1 MKLGSLR
8 LLISQKNFKIFNS
21 AVRFLRILFQTVI
34 NTHSPDFL
42 KLLLI
47 LQKVQLKCNKHS
59 KIHFLAR
66 KQGKISLWFRER
78 KNSLFLI
85 SMLFTDVWVGEIF
98 ASINSADIWNLKNNL
113 SMKRLS
119 HGLCCW
125 LTQDSH
131 GGSKILIFDYTN
143 LWKDQ
148 EIKYNL
154 YQTSIHYTS
163 ITG

>member
-8 LLISQKNFKIFNS
+8 LLISQKNFKNFNS

-78 KNSLFLI
+78 KKWLVFDQYAVYWLCA
-85 SMLFTDVWVGEIF
+85 GEIL
-98 ASINSADIWNLKNNL
+98 ASIYSADTWNLKNNL

-131 GGSKILIFDYTN
+131 GGSKILIWLHKSMKGSRN
-143 LWKDQ
+143 K
-148 EIKYNL
+148 I
-154 YQTSIHYTS
+154 
-163 ITG
+163 

>member
-78 KNSLFLI
+78 KKMTCFWSVCCLLIVCRRDPCIYLFC
-85 SMLFTDVWVGEIF
+85 
-98 ASINSADIWNLKNNL
+98 KH
-113 SMKRLS
+113 MKFKKS
-119 HGLCCW
+119 PFNE
-125 LTQDSH
+125 T
-131 GGSKILIFDYTN
+131 T
-143 LWKDQ
+143 
-148 EIKYNL
+148 
-154 YQTSIHYTS
+154 
-163 ITG
+163 ITWTVLLANTRFSWRQ

>member
-1 MKLGSLR
+1 MKLGSLG

-47 LQKVQLKCNKHS
+47 LQKVQLKRNKHS

-78 KNSLFLI
+78 KKKWLVFDQHAIYWLY
-85 SMLFTDVWVGEIF
+85 VEEIL
-98 ASINSADIWNLKNNL
+98 ASIYSADTWNLKNNL

-131 GGSKILIFDYTN
+131 GGSKILIWLHKSMKGSRN
-143 LWKDQ
+143 K
-148 EIKYNL
+148 I
-154 YQTSIHYTS
+154 
-163 ITG
+163 